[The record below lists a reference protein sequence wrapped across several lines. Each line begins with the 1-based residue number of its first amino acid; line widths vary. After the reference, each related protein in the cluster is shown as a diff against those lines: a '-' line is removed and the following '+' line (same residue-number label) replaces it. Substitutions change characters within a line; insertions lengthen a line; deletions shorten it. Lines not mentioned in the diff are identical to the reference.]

1 MIECIGVLTV
11 TDIRQHSIRVYR
23 HEEKTLKARV
33 TCRPLFC
40 DLSHTATASVCVHT
54 HAFSH
59 STVFFFFRYIIHTML
74 LGIPCCVCVSP
85 PLTHTHTFFFVVVLF
100 FFVVC
105 NLIHSHLTV
114 NRATRC
120 ALCIRLSSTLAGVY
134 IQCQHGENGYR
145 EWTIDLFVI
154 SHAFFCVVNC
164 GGERSTGRSSLFFFK
179 KNELKINETT

>member
-59 STVFFFFRYIIHTML
+59 STVFFFFSVYNTHDAVGHSL
-74 LGIPCCVCVSP
+74 LCVCVTAP
-85 PLTHTHTFFFVVVLF
+85 NTHTHLF
-100 FFVVC
+100 FCCCSFFLVVC

-120 ALCIRLSSTLAGVY
+120 ALCIRLSSTLAGMY
-134 IQCQHGENGYR
+134 IQGQHGENGYR

-154 SHAFFCVVNC
+154 SHAFFLCC
-164 GGERSTGRSSLFFFK
+164 QLWR
-179 KNELKINETT
+179 